1 MRRGLLILTMV
12 AGIAGC
18 GNANVVTPT
27 DVAQSY
33 VYAIAEGNYP
43 GACALLD
50 QRTRETLVASRRS
63 RVSCPRLLACCL
75 PKRTT
80 ALRRDQ
86 SQLLYANVD
95 LRVSGSRADVRLSG
109 TAAANATREVTLVH
123 ERAHCELTSPGA
135 AIERCAL
142 RLARDQRRRHRRRSA
157 GG

>member
-1 MRRGLLILTMV
+1 MKRSILVLAMA

-50 QRTRETLVASRRS
+50 QRTRETLVSSTRP
-63 RVSCPRLLACCL
+63 RVSCPRLFARCL
-75 PKRTT
+75 PKGTT
-80 ALRRDQ
+80 TLRRDQ
-86 SQLLYANVD
+86 SQLLYANTD
-95 LRVSGSRADVRLSG
+95 LQVSGSRAAVRLSG
-109 TAAANATREVTLVH
+109 TAAARVTKEVTLVH
-123 ERAHCELTSPGA
+123 ERAHWELTSPGA
-135 AIERCAL
+135 AIERCAV
-142 RLARDQRRRHRRRSA
+142 RLARDRRRRHRRRSV